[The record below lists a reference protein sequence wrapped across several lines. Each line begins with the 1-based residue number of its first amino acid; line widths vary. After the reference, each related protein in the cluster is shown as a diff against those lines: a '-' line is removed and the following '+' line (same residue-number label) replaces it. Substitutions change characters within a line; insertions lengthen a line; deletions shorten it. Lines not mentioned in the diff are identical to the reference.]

1 MIADI
6 IQIQKSTFANIRLTN
21 LSQVAELN
29 SVHSFILLGMS
40 GFVAN
45 PQYALFFQA
54 SCIAFQSI
62 SQ

>member
-1 MIADI
+1 ME
-6 IQIQKSTFANIRLTN
+6 IQKSKSANSVNLTN

-45 PQYALFFQA
+45 PQYALFF
-54 SCIAFQSI
+54 
-62 SQ
+62 

>member
-29 SVHSFILLGMS
+29 SVYIFILWGKAIPEPEPTLPEG
-40 GFVAN
+40 
-45 PQYALFFQA
+45 P
-54 SCIAFQSI
+54 
-62 SQ
+62 